1 MSGFGSGS
9 PLGLEAL
16 VNNSEPH
23 KGIKRWFRTD
33 LHSWRTTAGLVLT
46 GATTPAI
53 GNNTAAQDY
62 INWVANS
69 ATTVI
74 AVNQFTMPEEYAGV
88 KGDDDINV
96 DIVARLKGSDTTAA
110 SLSVMLYWFTPTRG
124 TVTGDSAVT
133 ALAAAATALLDTSA
147 ANANTV
153 GYKKYSV
160 DVGAVLRANSQ
171 HIKPGDV
178 VKVTLG
184 TVAAL
189 AASNQALEVAGVSY
203 MLRCNAA
210 GADRSLRG
218 NF

>member
-1 MSGFGSGS
+1 MSAFGGGS
-9 PLGLEAL
+9 PLMHEPL
-16 VNNSEPH
+16 VNNSEPF

-53 GNNTAAQDY
+53 GNNTAAQDF

-74 AVNQFTMPEEYAGV
+74 AINSFVMPEEYEERE
-88 KGDDDINV
+88 DDFNV

-110 SLSVMLYWFTPTRG
+110 SLSVLAYWFTPTRG
-124 TVTGDSAVT
+124 SVTGDTAVT

-147 ANANTV
+147 TNLTTT

-171 HIKPGDV
+171 RINPGDV
-178 VKVTLG
+178 VKVTIG

-189 AASNQALEVAGVSY
+189 AAANQALEIAGISY

-210 GADRSLRG
+210 AHDRTLRG

>member
-16 VNNSEPH
+16 INNSEPH
-23 KGIKRWFRTD
+23 KGVKRVFPTS

-74 AVNQFTMPEEYAGV
+74 AIHQFDMPEEYAETE
-88 KGDDDINV
+88 DDFLV

-110 SLSVMLYWFTPTRG
+110 GLSVLAYWFTPTRG
-124 TVTGDSAVT
+124 STTGDTAVT
-133 ALAAAATALLDTSA
+133 ALAAAATATLDTSA
-147 ANANTV
+147 ANATTT

-171 HIKPGDV
+171 RIQAGDV
-178 VKVTLG
+178 VKVTIG
-184 TVAAL
+184 STVAL
-189 AASNQALEVAGVSY
+189 PASNQALEVASVSY
-203 MLRCNAA
+203 VLRCHAA
-210 GADRSLRG
+210 LRDRTLRG